1 MVLGGGGHLG
11 RRCSNQRRTK
21 KGQNSL
27 SHCSLPDQALCKRR
41 QMHIACC
48 VLEIT
53 FDDGDYYAKA
63 DHEAASKFIGQKR
76 FREFSKSSPQTYS
89 LSHMAC

>member
-1 MVLGGGGHLG
+1 
-11 RRCSNQRRTK
+11 
-21 KGQNSL
+21 
-27 SHCSLPDQALCKRR
+27 
-41 QMHIACC
+41 MHIACC

-76 FREFSKSSPQTYS
+76 FREFSKSSPQTHA
-89 LSHMAC
+89 LNLMAC